1 MENASDGAG
10 CYDTVVVFGFDGEP
24 DVEWFVQAVEGLLG
38 DDELRGVVKQAE
50 PGDGPQGPY
59 MRMQLATQPLA
70 EWLCMTIADVGRSGQ
85 VQEEWDVRQTTWD
98 STLDEALEG
107 YNGSP
112 VPDGEPLALVVYLFA
127 GQATGTIATLIAA
140 ELVRNRY

>member
-1 MENASDGAG
+1 M
-10 CYDTVVVFGFDGEP
+10 
-24 DVEWFVQAVEGLLG
+24 EGLLG
-38 DDELRGVVKQAE
+38 DDELQCVVKQAE

-59 MRMQLATQPLA
+59 MRMQFATQPLA

-112 VPDGEPLALVVYLFA
+112 VSDGEPLALGLLCGA
-127 GQATGTIATLIAA
+127 GHGDDCDAHGGRAGAQ
-140 ELVRNRY
+140 